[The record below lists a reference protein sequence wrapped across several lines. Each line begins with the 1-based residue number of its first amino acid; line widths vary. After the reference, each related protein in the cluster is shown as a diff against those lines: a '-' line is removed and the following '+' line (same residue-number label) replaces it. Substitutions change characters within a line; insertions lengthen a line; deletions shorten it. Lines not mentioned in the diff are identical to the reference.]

1 VEIDVPVFVH
11 NLERPSREDRKDHML
26 AILKG
31 VGFLQCHN
39 LQMRTQLPVL
49 TRSRR
54 TICCVSSH
62 VILAALDEWPA
73 LLCPELCFKSCQNP
87 PSIAYLSHHRA
98 WFGHDP
104 ALHGGG
110 GVPTEG
116 RANYPTHHPSAFA
129 SIDGM
134 LSRLVREGVLNAF
147 AATLLPFFQDS
158 YGSDVGAAAA
168 RPLRYCV
175 S

>member
-1 VEIDVPVFVH
+1 VCRQKAVQT
-11 NLERPSREDRKDHML
+11 
-26 AILKG
+26 IL
-31 VGFLQCHN
+31 
-39 LQMRTQLPVL
+39 
-49 TRSRR
+49 R
-54 TICCVSSH
+54 TIR
-62 VILAALDEWPA
+62 
-73 LLCPELCFKSCQNP
+73 Q
-87 PSIAYLSHHRA
+87 
-98 WFGHDP
+98 
-104 ALHGGG
+104 
-110 GVPTEG
+110 
-116 RANYPTHHPSAFA
+116 AFA